1 MGKKMKKI
9 IVENENSEDKPPID
23 DGIEIVSIGSLYKGP
38 WDKKFW
44 TTSRGKDRYPY
55 PIGYR
60 VIRVHNGNT
69 YNLQIHQGLNAPT
82 FSISSDDGISISGK
96 TPDFAWG
103 EFQKKGCP
111 RTKIWHGK
119 RLSSKM
125 DGLEFFGFKNP
136 FIQRLLREL
145 VADRNGIS
153 ERSLVSS
160 NFGDGMSIAEHDNC
174 AIDLGT
180 HPDLLLC
187 LERSHITGKRS
198 RHEIKSKSSYREVR
212 PHSQEL
218 KCSRASNVKNEN
230 NLGQGSSATHSGS
243 DEEIGIHN
251 HIGVSSSLQ
260 VISPASESNTG
271 ISSKNGLLLNPIP
284 ISDDKKVGSIPS
296 KLPTGFIDSKN
307 FKTTEINSKLSTEE
321 EPINGS
327 HDAELK
333 MSSFMKTSDDKILI
347 QSCFEESKD
356 RIGIDLCAPDTLD
369 FEQENTDEPAPSNLD
384 KNAYSGAACGITSG
398 DLLNPEH
405 EVFNSNSSPS
415 SDKGDFD
422 SSGQDVAKSMI
433 SLLLPQAVPLLRN
446 VSMNKK
452 SIISPA
458 DRSPSRVNCKEAQN
472 EVGCNL
478 DVPLFGVVVAEDKYG
493 EQGEKIHG
501 PNTELSSDTHN
512 SELMKSIVFD
522 SFEYSPC
529 EGDFKTEQAIL
540 SSDISEAG
548 RASFNKGK
556 LPICDLPK
564 GSSMCASELE
574 FKDSPQDGDACI
586 PDSFL
591 PDMSPV
597 DKIISERSNDACSD
611 LKQNQVHA
619 AFNLMQKELL
629 TAHDFTEGISNA
641 VSDVTPHRMETL
653 AETQDEGVI
662 KTSKVDR
669 TIMSSSKSVKYVY
682 TRRKLRKAAPLQG
695 NCSFEE
701 STKHGKF
708 EHGTPPVMHTAEAT
722 LHPTETIQMN
732 TSNGKPCE
740 PYDSAHLHV
749 ETPQTHSVFMGG
761 HNNLVEINPTSS
773 QNPNPMACENKC
785 SGSKEANYISEPM
798 PHRNQELGN
807 DLGRNVKF
815 VGSYLHPMPV
825 SSLLLNMREDEIHI
839 CVLCGLP
846 MDQYRTLFTY
856 KIVVNELGLGC
867 PSVMAHT
874 SILLPDPKYN
884 FMRDIMVER
893 SGVQLTPDGQCIVL
907 LGSIKTP
914 SCREGKI
921 SCCCST
927 CTSACCSKKN
937 ALKIVR
943 VEHGYV
949 SVVATL
955 TAVDIV
961 HCILVCEPKRLVSV
975 GESGRL
981 QVWVMNSTWSEEVEN
996 SIIPPDDSISPG
1008 IVELKKVPKC
1018 AHLVVGHNNFGEFSC
1033 LEDEELEDIAKLN
1046 CVSNFSAS
1054 KNPINEFYPISLF
1067 HWQTKGPGFC
1077 YPSIEDQANKL
1088 LEATNLWYSEQRETC
1103 PFFPADKDVAMWLL
1117 ASTASE
1123 FDSSHSHVS
1132 TSNHCNT
1139 HRARSWRLALLVN
1152 NSIYFGSPL
1161 DPRATGM
1168 GVSGGHGIMS
1178 TSDGLVHMWELSR
1191 GSKIG
1196 TLHHFRD
1203 GTITCAATDGGALG
1217 VAGDGG
1223 QLFLYLHCHELNS
1236 N

>member
-9 IVENENSEDKPPID
+9 IVENEKSDEDD

-60 VIRVHNGNT
+60 VIRAHNGNT
-69 YNLQIHQGLNAPT
+69 YKLEIHQGLNGPT

-145 VADRNGIS
+145 VADINGIA

-160 NFGDGMSIAEHDNC
+160 NFGDGMSRAEHDNC

-187 LERSHITGKRS
+187 LERPHITGKRS

-218 KCSRASNVKNEN
+218 TCRRASNVKNDK
-230 NLGQGSSATHSGS
+230 NLGQGSSTTHSGS
-243 DEEIGIHN
+243 DEEIGLRN

-271 ISSKNGLLLNPIP
+271 ISSKNGLLLNPMP
-284 ISDDKKVGSIPS
+284 LSDDKKVGSIPS
-296 KLPTGFIDSKN
+296 KLPSGFINSKN
-307 FKTTEINSKLSTEE
+307 CKTTEINAKLSTEE
-321 EPINGS
+321 EPIHGS

-333 MSSFMKTSDDKILI
+333 MSSSLKTSDDKILI
-347 QSCFEESKD
+347 QSCFEESKG

-369 FEQENTDEPAPSNLD
+369 FEQENTDEVAPSNLD
-384 KNAYSGAACGITSG
+384 ENAYSGTACGITSG
-398 DLLNPEH
+398 DFLNPEH
-405 EVFNSNSSPS
+405 EVFNSNSNPS

-458 DRSPSRVNCKEAQN
+458 DMSPSRVNSKKVQN
-472 EVGCNL
+472 EVGYKL
-478 DVPLFGVVVAEDKYG
+478 DVPLFDVVVVAKDEYE

-529 EGDFKTEQAIL
+529 EEDFKTEQAIL

-548 RASFNKGK
+548 RTSFNKGQV
-556 LPICDLPK
+556 PICDLPK
-564 GSSMCASELE
+564 GSSMCASGLE
-574 FKDSPQDGDACI
+574 FKDSPQDGDASI
-586 PDSFL
+586 PDSIL

-611 LKQNQVHA
+611 LKENPVHA
-619 AFNLMQKELL
+619 SFNLMQKELL

-653 AETQDEGVI
+653 AEAQDEGVI
-662 KTSKVDR
+662 KTSKVER
-669 TIMSSSKSVKYVY
+669 KIMSSSKLPKYVY
-682 TRRKLRKAAPLQG
+682 TRRKFRKAAPLQG
-695 NCSFEE
+695 NCSLEE

-708 EHGTPPVMHTAEAT
+708 ELGTPPVMHTAEAT
-722 LHPTETIQMN
+722 LHPTETIQMD

-749 ETPQTHSVFMGG
+749 ETPQTHSVFLGG
-761 HNNLVEINPTSS
+761 QNNLVELNPTSS

-785 SGSKEANYISEPM
+785 SGSKEANYISEPT
-798 PHRNQELGN
+798 PDRKQELKN
-807 DLGRNVKF
+807 DLGSNVKF
-815 VGSYLHPMPV
+815 VGSYLHPKPV
-825 SSLLLNMREDEIHI
+825 SSLLLNMREGEIHI

-856 KIVVNELGLGC
+856 KVAVKEPGLGC

-884 FMRDIMVER
+884 FMRDIMMER

-921 SCCCST
+921 SCCCSA
-927 CTSACCSKKN
+927 CTSACCSEKN

-955 TAVDIV
+955 TTVDVV
-961 HCILVCEPKRLVSV
+961 HCILVCEPNRLVSV

-981 QVWVMNSTWSEEVEN
+981 QVWVMNSTWSEKVEN
-996 SIIPPDDSISPG
+996 SIIPADDSIFPG
-1008 IVELKKVPKC
+1008 IVELKRVPKC
-1018 AHLVVGHNNFGEFSC
+1018 AHLVVGRNSFGEFS
-1033 LEDEELEDIAKLN
+1033 LWDIAKLN

-1054 KNPINEFYPISLF
+1054 KNPIIEFYPISLF
-1067 HWQTKGPGFC
+1067 HWQTKGPDFC
-1077 YPSIEDQANKL
+1077 YLSIEDQANKL
-1088 LEATNLWYSEQRETC
+1088 LEATNLWHSQQRETC
-1103 PFFPADKDVAMWLL
+1103 SFSPPDKDVAMWLL

-1132 TSNHCNT
+1132 TSSHCNT

-1152 NSIYFGSPL
+1152 NSISFGSPL
-1161 DPRATGM
+1161 DPRATGI

-1196 TLHHFRD
+1196 TLHRFRD
-1203 GTITCAATDGGALG
+1203 GSVTCVATDDWRGGALG

-1223 QLFLYLHCHELNS
+1223 EVFLYLHYDELNS

>member
-9 IVENENSEDKPPID
+9 IGDTEKPEDD
-23 DGIEIVSIGSLYKGP
+23 DGLEIVSIGSLYKALSG
-38 WDKKFW
+38 
-44 TTSRGKDRYPY
+44 
-55 PIGYR
+55 
-60 VIRVHNGNT
+60 
-69 YNLQIHQGLNAPT
+69 PT
-82 FSISSDDGISISGK
+82 FSISCDDGISISGK
-96 TPDFAWG
+96 TPDFAWRQ
-103 EFQKKGCP
+103 FQKKGCP

-145 VADRNGIS
+145 VADINGIG

-160 NFGDGMSIAEHDNC
+160 NFGDGMSRAEHDNC
-174 AIDLGT
+174 DIDSGT
-180 HPDLLLC
+180 HPDLLLP
-187 LERSHITGKRS
+187 LDRPHITGKRS
-198 RHEIKSKSSYREVR
+198 RHEIKSKSSYREVK

-218 KCSRASNVKNEN
+218 TCRRASNVKNDM
-230 NLGQGSSATHSGS
+230 NLGQGSSTTHSAS
-243 DEEIGIHN
+243 DDEIGIHN

-260 VISPASESNTG
+260 VISPASESKTG
-271 ISSKNGLLLNPIP
+271 ISPKNGLLLNPVSL
-284 ISDDKKVGSIPS
+284 SDDKKVGSVPS
-296 KLPTGFIDSKN
+296 KLPSGFIDSKN
-307 FKTTEINSKLSTEE
+307 CKTTEINAKLSTEE
-321 EPINGS
+321 EPIHGS

-333 MSSFMKTSDDKILI
+333 MSSFLETSDDKILI
-347 QSCFEESKD
+347 QSCFEESKS

-384 KNAYSGAACGITSG
+384 NNAYSGTACGITSR

-405 EVFNSNSSPS
+405 EVFNSNLSPS
-415 SDKGDFD
+415 SDKGDCD
-422 SSGQDVAKSMI
+422 SSGQDVANSMI

-452 SIISPA
+452 SIINPA
-458 DRSPSRVNCKEAQN
+458 DMSPSRVNSKEVQN
-472 EVGCNL
+472 GVGYNL
-478 DVPLFGVVVAEDKYG
+478 DVPLFDAVVVAKDEYG

-529 EGDFKTEQAIL
+529 EEDFKTEQPIL

-548 RASFNKGK
+548 TTSSNKGQ

-586 PDSFL
+586 PDSIL
-591 PDMSPV
+591 PDTSPV

-611 LKQNQVHA
+611 LKENPVHA
-619 AFNLMQKELL
+619 ASNLMQKELL

-653 AETQDEGVI
+653 AEAQDDGVI
-662 KTSKVDR
+662 KTSKVEK
-669 TIMSSSKSVKYVY
+669 TIMSSSKLPKYVY
-682 TRRKLRKAAPLQG
+682 TRRKFRKAAPLQG
-695 NCSFEE
+695 NCSLEE

-708 EHGTPPVMHTAEAT
+708 E
-722 LHPTETIQMN
+722 L
-732 TSNGKPCE
+732 
-740 PYDSAHLHV
+740 
-749 ETPQTHSVFMGG
+749 ETPQTHSAFLGR
-761 HNNLVEINPTSS
+761 HNNLVELNPTSS
-773 QNPNPMACENKC
+773 QNPNLMACENKC

-798 PHRNQELGN
+798 PHRKQELKN

-825 SSLLLNMREDEIHI
+825 SSLLLNMREGEIHI

-846 MDQYRTLFTY
+846 ADQYRTLFTY
-856 KIVVNELGLGC
+856 KVAVNEPGLGC
-867 PSVMAHT
+867 PSVMGHT
-874 SILLPDPKYN
+874 SILLQDPKYN

-927 CTSACCSKKN
+927 CTSACCSDKN

-955 TAVDIV
+955 TTVDIM
-961 HCILVCEPKRLVSV
+961 HCILVCEPNRLVSV

-981 QVWVMNSTWSEEVEN
+981 QVWVMNSTWSEKVEN
-996 SIIPPDDSISPG
+996 STIPADESISPG
-1008 IVELKKVPKC
+1008 IVELKRVPKC
-1018 AHLVVGHNNFGEFSC
+1018 AHLVVGRNSFGEFS
-1033 LEDEELEDIAKLN
+1033 LWDIAKLN

-1067 HWQTKGPGFC
+1067 HWKTKGPDFC
-1077 YPSIEDQANKL
+1077 YLSIEEQANKL

-1103 PFFPADKDVAMWLL
+1103 SFSPPDKDVAMWLL

-1132 TSNHCNT
+1132 TSSHCNT
-1139 HRARSWRLALLVN
+1139 HKARSWRLALLVN
-1152 NSIYFGSPL
+1152 NSISFGSPL
-1161 DPRATGM
+1161 DPRATGI

-1203 GTITCAATDGGALG
+1203 GSVTCVGTDDSSGGALG

-1223 QLFLYLHCHELNS
+1223 ELFLYLHFDELNS